1 MYASASPFRNPM
13 QRPAAGM
20 YSQVGVET
28 GVTSADPHKLIAML
42 FDGLLEAISQARG
55 ALRENRLDAKGMAIG
70 RAVRIVDEGLK
81 GGLDMEAGA
90 LSADLA
96 SLYNY
101 LVVRLTEANLKNDD
115 AALQE
120 CSRLVQPLRDAWLEI
135 RAKVVAGPSA

>member
-1 MYASASPFRNPM
+1 MYASASPFRTPT

-55 ALRENRLDAKGMAIG
+55 AMSENRIEAKGVAIG

-81 GGLDMEAGA
+81 GGLDMKVGA
-90 LSADLA
+90 LSSDLSA
-96 SLYNY
+96 LYSY
-101 LVVRLTEANLKNDD
+101 LVQRLTEANLKNDD

-120 CSRLVQPLRDAWLEI
+120 CSRLVQPLRDAWMEI
-135 RAKVVAGPSA
+135 RSKVVAGPPA